1 MLRTPWRPDEDVVKI
16 ETYPATLN
24 TPDTWTAPA
33 SQRVRRRRPMRVCY
47 LIDDLGTGGTEGQ
60 LLSLIQHV
68 DRAAVEPSLCLLR
81 GLGRRSRSF
90 EPDNCPVIRLGVGAL
105 RSPKTLS
112 KFVGFVRWLRQQ
124 RCDILHLYFQDSTI
138 FGVPAGR
145 LARVPQIL
153 CTRVNLAQAETSLQR
168 WLVRGCTRWADRVIA
183 NSLMCRQAALEL
195 DGARANA
202 VEVIE
207 NGVALARFEDIP
219 PVEWTAG
226 WRPQRIGLLANLRP
240 VKDPGTLLVA
250 ARAVVARHPETSFF
264 LAGEGELRPAL
275 QDMIRRLRLQEHV
288 FLMGDVQD
296 VPGFLST
303 IDIGVLCSL
312 SEGAP
317 NAVLEYMAAGRAIV
331 ATEVGGTVQVVRDGV
346 TGLLV
351 PPADPSKLAKA
362 LLRLIENPD
371 EAARLAQTARD
382 YVYRHHDA
390 ALRARRFE
398 TLYAAWL
405 G

>member
-1 MLRTPWRPDEDVVKI
+1 LT
-16 ETYPATLN
+16 
-24 TPDTWTAPA
+24 TPDSRPEHA
-33 SQRVRRRRPMRVCY
+33 QRRRRPIRVCY

-60 LLSLIQHV
+60 LLSLIRHA
-68 DRAAVEPSLCLLR
+68 DRAVVEPTLCLLR
-81 GLGRRSRSF
+81 GLGRRSRAF
-90 EPDNCPVIRLGVGAL
+90 EPDDCPIVRLGVGAL
-105 RSPKTLS
+105 RGPKTLRQ
-112 KFVGFVRWLRQQ
+112 FLGFVRWLRQQ
-124 RCDILHLYFQDSTI
+124 RCDVLHIYFRDSTI

-145 LARVPQIL
+145 LARVPRVL
-153 CTRVNLAQAETSLQR
+153 CTRVNLAAAETPLQR
-168 WLVRGCTRWADRVIA
+168 WLIRRCTRWADRVIA
-183 NSLMCRQAALEL
+183 NSLMCRQAAVDL

-202 VEVIE
+202 VDVIE

-240 VKDPGTLLVA
+240 VKDPGTLLLA
-250 ARAVVARHPETSFF
+250 GREVVARHPETSFF
-264 LAGEGELRPAL
+264 LAGEGELRPGL
-275 QDMIRRLRLQEHV
+275 QSTIRRLRLQEHV
-288 FLMGDVQD
+288 FLLGDVKD

-331 ATEVGGTVQVVRDGV
+331 ATAVGGTLHVVRDGV

-351 PPADPSKLAKA
+351 PPADPPRLAKA
-362 LLRLIENPD
+362 LLRLIENPE
-371 EAARLAQTARD
+371 EAARLAQAARD
-382 YVYRHHDA
+382 YVYRHHDV

-398 TLYAAWL
+398 NLYAALL
-405 G
+405 GGDQTTNRHTGPALPPPD